1 MKKVTLI
8 LTFIAMSIMT
18 MKAQTLSAFGIK
30 AARNSSTQR
39 IDESL
44 IPESSKTLYRDGSLK
59 TWNIGAYANF
69 SLTRKW
75 GLTTE
80 LQYNS
85 IKGGVSQNGNAFK
98 EHFIAMPILLTRKFG
113 FLRLEG
119 GTELSYLQKAELQVP
134 NFGEVKQSMSNKFDY
149 AGVIGA
155 RFDFGIANIGVR
167 YIKNF
172 ADQGGICFGNPET
185 CVPFKNSTY
194 QVLVGIPLY
203 KR

>member
-8 LTFIAMSIMT
+8 LTFITMT
-18 MKAQTLSAFGIK
+18 MMTMQAQTLSAFGIK

-39 IDESL
+39 IDENL
-44 IPESSKTLYRDGSLK
+44 VPESSKVLYRNGTLN

-75 GLTTE
+75 GITTE

-85 IKGGVSQNGNAFK
+85 IKGGVQENGNIFK

-119 GTELSYLQKAELQVP
+119 GTELSYLQKAEMNIS
-134 NFGEVKQSMSNKFDY
+134 NFGEVKQSMPNKFDY
-149 AGVIGA
+149 AGVLGV

-185 CVPFKNSTY
+185 CVPFQNSTY

-203 KR
+203 KK